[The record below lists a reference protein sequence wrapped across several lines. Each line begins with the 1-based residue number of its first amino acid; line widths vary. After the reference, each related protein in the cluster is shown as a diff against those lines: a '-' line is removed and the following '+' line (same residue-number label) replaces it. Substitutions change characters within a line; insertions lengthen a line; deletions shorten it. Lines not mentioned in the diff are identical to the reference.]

1 MDRYSNDDQRFMKR
15 ALELAEKGL
24 YGTDPNPR
32 VGCVIARDGLVV
44 GEGWHEKA
52 GEPHAEIYA
61 LRAAGEATRG
71 ATVYLTLEPCAHHG
85 RTPPCCD
92 ALVKAGPS
100 RDVVADSDPNPRVNG
115 LGLQALR
122 AGGVKTELGLFR
134 EQSESQNPGFFKRM
148 RSGLPWV
155 RLKVA
160 ASLDGRT
167 AMANGESKWISGEAA
182 RADVQHWRARSSAV
196 LTGIGTVLDDD
207 PSLNQRLPGV
217 QRQPLRVVLDTDLR
231 LPASAK
237 ILANPGRLVVFTA
250 RERDSTA
257 LRAAGASIMGVDR
270 DDRGLALKPVLQEL
284 ARQEINEVLVEA
296 GSRLSGSFLASGM
309 VDELIVYLAPS
320 VLGDQARSMF
330 TLPGI
335 TGLAERVQLRF
346 CQVTQLGEDI
356 RVLARPS
363 IRN

>member
-1 MDRYSNDDQRFMKR
+1 
-15 ALELAEKGL
+15 
-24 YGTDPNPR
+24 
-32 VGCVIARDGLVV
+32 VIARDGLVV

-52 GEPHAEIYA
+52 GEPHAEIHA
-61 LRAAGEATRG
+61 LHAAGEAARG

-85 RTPPCCD
+85 RTPPCCE

-100 RDVVADSDPNPRVNG
+100 RVVVAASDPNPRVNG
-115 LGLQALR
+115 QGLAALKA
-122 AGGVKTELGLFR
+122 AGIATELGLFR

-167 AMANGESKWISGEAA
+167 AMASGESKWISGELA
-182 RADVQHWRARSSAV
+182 REDVQRWRARSSAV

-217 QRQPLRVVLDTDLR
+217 QRQPMRVVLDTDLR
-231 LPASAK
+231 LPASAR
-237 ILANPGRLVVFTA
+237 ILAQPGRVMVFTA
-250 RERDSTA
+250 SDRNSDA
-257 LRAAGASIMGVDR
+257 LRDAGASVHRVDSQAGGV
-270 DDRGLALKPVLQEL
+270 ALEPVLREL
-284 ARQEINEVLVEA
+284 AAQEVNEVLVEA
-296 GSRLSGSFLASGM
+296 GSRLSGSFLACRL

-320 VLGDQARSMF
+320 VLGHEARGMF

-335 TGLAERVQLRF
+335 TSLSERVQLRF
-346 CQVTQLGEDI
+346 CQVTQLGEDV

-363 IRN
+363 PRD